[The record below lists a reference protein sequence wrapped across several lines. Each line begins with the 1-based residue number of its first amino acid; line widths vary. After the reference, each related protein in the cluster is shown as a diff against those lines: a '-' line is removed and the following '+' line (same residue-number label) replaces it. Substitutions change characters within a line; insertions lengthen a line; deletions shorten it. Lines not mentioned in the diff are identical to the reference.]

1 MKKENIKAER
11 KDPKDLESKLNS
23 ISVFLYSF
31 GLVFIEFLLLDL
43 LTFGGHIKDYR
54 MIFTPALLITFAL
67 IGFVTVVF
75 MSDKIFVN
83 YKDAVLA
90 SGFNKFM
97 SMAGIISIIILAHIF
112 LKKKLFSLSI
122 LPILFISAGSF
133 VVGRIVEKN
142 YKKKK

>member
-1 MKKENIKAER
+1 MRKENVKVEK
-11 KDPKDLESKLNS
+11 KDPKELESELNS

-43 LTFGGHIKDYR
+43 LLFGGHIKDYR
-54 MIFTPALLITFAL
+54 MVFTPALIITFAL
-67 IGFVTVVF
+67 ICLVTVVF
-75 MSDKIFVN
+75 MSDKILVN

-97 SMAGIISIIILAHIF
+97 SMIGVFSIIILAHIF
-112 LKKKLFSLSI
+112 LKQKLFSLSI

-133 VVGRIVEKN
+133 IIGRRIEKN
-142 YKKKK
+142 QKNK

>member
-1 MKKENIKAER
+1 MRKENVKVEK
-11 KDPKDLESKLNS
+11 KDPKELESELNS

-43 LTFGGHIKDYR
+43 LLFGGHIKDYR
-54 MIFTPALLITFAL
+54 MVFTPALIITFAL
-67 IGFVTVVF
+67 ICLVTVVF
-75 MSDKIFVN
+75 MSDKILVN

-97 SMAGIISIIILAHIF
+97 SRIGVFSIIILAHIF
-112 LKKKLFSLSI
+112 LKQKLFSLSI

-133 VVGRIVEKN
+133 IIGRIIEKN
-142 YKKKK
+142 QKNK

>member
-1 MKKENIKAER
+1 MRKHDVKAER
-11 KDPKDLESKLNS
+11 KDPKELESELNS

-43 LTFGGHIKDYR
+43 LLFGGHIKDYR
-54 MIFTPALLITFAL
+54 MVFTPALLITFTIICL
-67 IGFVTVVF
+67 VTVVF
-75 MSDKIFVN
+75 MSDKILVN

-97 SMAGIISIIILAHIF
+97 SMIGIFSIIILAHIF
-112 LKKKLFSLSI
+112 LKQKLFSLSI

-133 VVGRIVEKN
+133 ILGRIIEKIQKN
-142 YKKKK
+142 K

>member
-1 MKKENIKAER
+1 MRKENIKVEK
-11 KDPKDLESKLNS
+11 KDPKELESELNS

-43 LTFGGHIKDYR
+43 LLFGGHIKDYR
-54 MIFTPALLITFAL
+54 MVFTPALLITFTIICL
-67 IGFVTVVF
+67 VTVVF
-75 MSDKIFVN
+75 MSDKILVN

-97 SMAGIISIIILAHIF
+97 SMIGIFSIIFLAHIF
-112 LKKKLFSLSI
+112 LKQKLFSLSI

-133 VVGRIVEKN
+133 ILGRIIEKIQKN
-142 YKKKK
+142 K

>member
-1 MKKENIKAER
+1 MRKENVKVEK
-11 KDPKDLESKLNS
+11 KDPKELESELNS

-43 LTFGGHIKDYR
+43 LLFGGHIKDYR
-54 MIFTPALLITFAL
+54 MVFTPALIITFAL
-67 IGFVTVVF
+67 ICLVTVVF
-75 MSDKIFVN
+75 MSDKILVN

-97 SMAGIISIIILAHIF
+97 SMIGVFSIIILAHIF
-112 LKKKLFSLSI
+112 LMQKLFSLSI

-133 VVGRIVEKN
+133 IIGRIIEKN
-142 YKKKK
+142 QKNK

>member
-1 MKKENIKAER
+1 MRKENVKVEK
-11 KDPKDLESKLNS
+11 KDPKELESELNS

-43 LTFGGHIKDYR
+43 LLFGGHIKDYR
-54 MIFTPALLITFAL
+54 MVFTPALIITFAL
-67 IGFVTVVF
+67 ICLVTVVF
-75 MSDKIFVN
+75 MSDKILVN

-97 SMAGIISIIILAHIF
+97 SMIGIFSIIILAQIF
-112 LKKKLFSLSI
+112 LKQKLFSLSI

-133 VVGRIVEKN
+133 IIGRIIEKN
-142 YKKKK
+142 QKNK